1 MDAQPAT
8 GARKAVDTAFY
19 DLFDLSPDA
28 TSAQIKRAYYK
39 RARECHPDK
48 HPNDAVKEAEFK
60 KLSQAYQT
68 LFDEER
74 RAVYDAFGR
83 DGMQSD
89 ESYADPRQVFAAV
102 FGGPEFEPWVG
113 VLGAAVDEELQA
125 PLQAAQQ
132 RASENHAKLIA
143 LIKARAPADEIEAT
157 RAVQRTLQDIE
168 DLTLTLT
175 LTLTLILTLT
185 LPHTPTRTK
194 TAARTSREAVRGKPA
209 SASTQYAGTAAAPAR
224 ATAAGARPS
233 TATAISLCAALCVS
247 ASGVP
252 RPCIFS
258 FCFRAK
264 VEGAAPAGGG
274 GGGGGVMTARR
285 SEKAGFSTARARR
298 WLGPLCLLLG

>member
-89 ESYADPRQVFAAV
+89 ESYADPKQVFAAV
-102 FGGPEFEPWVG
+102 FGEP
-113 VLGAAVDEELQA
+113 
-125 PLQAAQQ
+125 
-132 RASENHAKLIA
+132 
-143 LIKARAPADEIEAT
+143 
-157 RAVQRTLQDIE
+157 
-168 DLTLTLT
+168 
-175 LTLTLILTLT
+175 
-185 LPHTPTRTK
+185 
-194 TAARTSREAVRGKPA
+194 
-209 SASTQYAGTAAAPAR
+209 
-224 ATAAGARPS
+224 
-233 TATAISLCAALCVS
+233 
-247 ASGVP
+247 
-252 RPCIFS
+252 
-258 FCFRAK
+258 
-264 VEGAAPAGGG
+264 
-274 GGGGGVMTARR
+274 
-285 SEKAGFSTARARR
+285 
-298 WLGPLCLLLG
+298 

>member
-168 DLTLTLT
+168 DVALGAVREAAARIQRENVAACSAALEARIAPFVAAQVRVRLRLRLRLRVSSLTLT
-175 LTLTLILTLT
+175 
-185 LPHTPTRTK
+185 
-194 TAARTSREAVRGKPA
+194 
-209 SASTQYAGTAAAPAR
+209 
-224 ATAAGARPS
+224 PS
-233 TATAISLCAALCVS
+233 W
-247 ASGVP
+247 P
-252 RPCIFS
+252 RS
-258 FCFRAK
+258 
-264 VEGAAPAGGG
+264 
-274 GGGGGVMTARR
+274 
-285 SEKAGFSTARARR
+285 
-298 WLGPLCLLLG
+298 